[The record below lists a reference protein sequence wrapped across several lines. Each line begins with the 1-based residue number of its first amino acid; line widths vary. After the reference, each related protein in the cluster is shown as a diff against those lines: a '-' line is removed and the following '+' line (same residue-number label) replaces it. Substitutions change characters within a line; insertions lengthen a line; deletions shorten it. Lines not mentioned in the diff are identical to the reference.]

1 MMYPAIISRPS
12 EKLVT
17 HCEQVGKRIVRQDC
31 KSDSIGYW
39 IGRLHD
45 IGKATPFF
53 QRYIDAELYETHSY
67 TDGNLK
73 NHSKFGAFTTVIALQ
88 ESDTI
93 EASERDLLIA
103 FISILNHH
111 SQIENV
117 SETLE
122 LLATNDA
129 VLSQL
134 TTQFNAILEN
144 PHSKH
149 VFTKLLPPD
158 VTAEDIDHW
167 YTESVLYKLVQKL
180 INIEQTETEVYG
192 ELTKYFGLL
201 TFADKSSVVNLSNE
215 TLYTDRL
222 DGTEIDTYISNT
234 IQPPEGKPFDSVTT
248 EFDYIREQ
256 ARQEAR
262 STIKNTN
269 IEHNHLFKLQLPTG
283 FGKTFTA
290 LDTALQIYKQKQ
302 NANIVYALPL
312 TSIIDQVSED
322 IQSVFNY
329 KPSSPALT
337 EHHYRATTQS
347 DLNTPTQEFDTEPYT
362 STIHAESWQSDITLT
377 TFVQLLKSL
386 KSPTN
391 KQSLKLAGLQNSI
404 LIIDEIQLLPVKWWG
419 LITKLFETLIQDY
432 NCHIISITATHPYI
446 YNRQQTYFNQL
457 QPTEILDPDL
467 YYNFLSE
474 NNRLTFTLDTS
485 AKNYIEPDTKPTP
498 RTPENIASHIT
509 QNTPSSTAVILN
521 KISLATQTT
530 KQLEQKIPHA
540 HNLNEYTLNNINS
553 IHSQP
558 TEKSIQQLKTTLS
571 NNQPIIANLT
581 ANLLPIHRK
590 TILKLLKPLLKSNQ
604 YTIYLIS
611 TQVLE
616 AGVDISLNHIYRDIA
631 PPSSI
636 IQTAG
641 RCNRNYNNTNG
652 TLTLIHAIDPETET
666 TSETIYNNTI
676 NRLTYLKSLFNAQNS
691 TETQII
697 HHGMKNYYNTLFNSL
712 EKENNIIGNQ
722 QYIKHYQNNNAKTL
736 RKTHILDTQQSIQL
750 TIPLL
755 QNTKQSIKPTHNNE
769 YYHIQAQ
776 NPNQTISIPLY
787 KLQKSNNT
795 TKLHK
800 LLQNTFNNNQNIEN
814 TSELTAIYHQ
824 PINTI
829 YTKYGINTQKLHSN
843 PTQNQII

>member
-1 MMYPAIISRPS
+1 MNYPAIISRPS

-31 KSDSIGYW
+31 KSNSIGYW

-45 IGKATPFF
+45 IGKATPYF
-53 QRYIDAELYETHSY
+53 QQYIDAEIYETHSY

-122 LLATNDA
+122 LLATDDA

-144 PHSKH
+144 PHSKA

-192 ELTKYFGLL
+192 TLTKYYGLL

-234 IQPPEGKPFDSVTT
+234 IQPPTHKTSDSVTT
-248 EFDYIREQ
+248 KLNYYREE
-256 ARQEAR
+256 ARKEAR
-262 STIKNTN
+262 STLAETDL
-269 IEHNHLFKLQLPTG
+269 EHNHLLKLQLPTG

-290 LDTALQIYKQKQ
+290 IDTALQIYKQKQ
-302 NANIVYALPL
+302 NANIVYSLPL

-322 IQSVFNY
+322 LQSVFNY
-329 KPSSPALT
+329 TPSSPALT
-337 EHHYRATTQS
+337 EHHYRATTNS
-347 DLNTPTQEFDTEPYT
+347 TLDTPTQEFDTEPYT

-377 TFVQLLKSL
+377 TFVQLLNSL

-419 LITKLFETLIQDY
+419 LITKLFETLIKDY
-432 NCHIISITATHPYI
+432 NCHIISITATHPDI
-446 YNRQQTYFNQL
+446 YNRNQTYFDQL
-457 QPTEILDPDL
+457 HPTELLDPEP
-467 YYNFLSE
+467 YYNFLSD

-485 AKNYIEPDTKPTP
+485 AENYIKPNKKPTP
-498 RTPENIASHIT
+498 RTPENIADFIT
-509 QNTPSSTAVILN
+509 KNTPQNSSTAVILN

-530 KQLEQKIPHA
+530 KQLEQQLPHA
-540 HNLNEYTLNNINS
+540 HNLNEYTLNNINTL
-553 IHSQP
+553 HSQP
-558 TEKSIQQLKTTLS
+558 PQKAHSTLQNTLS

-590 TILKLLKPLLKSNQ
+590 TILKLLKPLLQSNNH
-604 YTIYLIS
+604 TIYLIS
-611 TQVLE
+611 TQVIE
-616 AGVDISLNHIYRDIA
+616 AGVDISINHIYRDIA

-666 TSETIYNNTI
+666 TSETIYDSNI
-676 NRLTYLKSLFNAQNS
+676 NRLAYLNSLFNSKTA

-697 HHGMKNYYNTLFNSL
+697 YHGMQNYYNTLFNAI
-712 EKENNIIGNQ
+712 EQENNIIGNQ
-722 QYIKHYQNNNAKTL
+722 HIIKHYQNNNAKTL
-736 RKTHILDTQQSIQL
+736 RKTHILNTQQSIQL

-755 QNTKQSIKPTHNNE
+755 HNTKQSIKPTHNNE
-769 YYHIQAQ
+769 YYHIQSQ
-776 NPNQTISIPLY
+776 HPNQTISIPLY
-787 KLQKSNNT
+787 KLQNT

-800 LLQNTFNNNQNIEN
+800 LLQNSFNNNQNIDN
-814 TSELTAIYHQ
+814 ISELTAIYHQ